1 MALQK
6 HHTLLLI
13 VLASLVISTAMG
25 LRHGF
30 GLFLEP
36 MSSDFGWGRGVFAFA
51 LAVQNLIW
59 GLSQPFTGALAD
71 RFGAVRF
78 AGSMGDKTGT
88 RAYADVTCARR
99 ETWPEVFATPLRR
112 RWARRSGRWRCWKSL
127 TWDSMTL
134 ASPTA

>member
-36 MSSDFGWGRGVFAFA
+36 MSSDFGWGRGIFAFA

-71 RFGAVRF
+71 RFGAAKIIVAARSKS
-78 AGSMGDKTGT
+78 SMASSFTV
-88 RAYADVTCARR
+88 AIA
-99 ETWPEVFATPLRR
+99 
-112 RWARRSGRWRCWKSL
+112 SL
-127 TWDSMTL
+127 IIL
-134 ASPTA
+134 FN